1 MNGEFTEVTHSY
13 LRRADIKRRKSLGQY
28 FTPRT
33 VREHLLSQLPKRKQ
47 ARVLDPASGTGEFL
61 LSAQEYFGD
70 CQLVGWEID
79 PGLVKLSRQVIPK
92 AQVIRQDSLKHAVSD
107 KYDFV
112 IGNPPYFEFKPDPAT
127 RARFSDVI
135 SGRANIFSMFIKLG
149 LEMLRAGGYLAYVI
163 PPSMNN
169 GAYFTALR
177 SYIERHA
184 NIEYLSV
191 LDSPMLFDRAHQ
203 TVMIM
208 VLKKGPN
215 RGDYIFAR
223 DSLRIFATDPKKLKR
238 AFAGKSTLNE
248 HGFVVRTG
256 KIVWNQHR
264 DKLTTSPRGAVPLI
278 WSHNLNGNSLTLGN
292 LPGKP
297 QYIRHDR
304 FDTGPA
310 IVVNR
315 VTGLAHTLHLKAVLI
330 KRATPF
336 LGENHVNVIYPPK
349 GTPIGLLQKIANQIS
364 DPSTVETMR

>member
-1 MNGEFTEVTHSY
+1 MLY
-13 LRRADIKRRKSLGQY
+13 
-28 FTPRT
+28 RT
-33 VREHLLSQLPKRKQ
+33 NTIL
-47 ARVLDPASGTGEFL
+47 
-61 LSAQEYFGD
+61 
-70 CQLVGWEID
+70 
-79 PGLVKLSRQVIPK
+79 
-92 AQVIRQDSLKHAVSD
+92 SD

-112 IGNPPYFEFKPDPAT
+112 IGNPPYFELKPDSAT

-149 LEMLRAGGYLAYVI
+149 LEMLRPGGCLAYVI

-208 VLKKGPN
+208 VLKKGPK
-215 RGDYIFAR
+215 RGDNIFAR

-256 KIVWNQHR
+256 INEHGFVVRTGKIVWNQHR
-264 DKLTTSPRGAVPLI
+264 DKLTTNPRGAIPLI

-315 VTGLAHTLHLKAVLI
+315 VTGLAHTLHLKAAII
-330 KRATPF
+330 KRAMPF

-349 GTPIGLLQKIANQIS
+349 GVSMSRLKNIADQIS
-364 DPSTVETMR
+364 APSTMETMRLITGNTQISRTELEHGTPPRAEGAGWVCPSGCTLRC